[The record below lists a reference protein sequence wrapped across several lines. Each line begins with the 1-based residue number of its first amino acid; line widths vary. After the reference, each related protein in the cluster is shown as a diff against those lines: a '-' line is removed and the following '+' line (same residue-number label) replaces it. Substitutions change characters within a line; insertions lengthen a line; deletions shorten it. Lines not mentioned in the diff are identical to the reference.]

1 MYRVY
6 MEQIVQKMVELAS
19 RHEPFALAT
28 VIVRNGSAPRS
39 AGAKML
45 MAQNGEI
52 TGTVGGGIL
61 EAQVRD
67 LAARVFK
74 KRNATI
80 RSFQFNGKDA
90 ASMDAI
96 CGGQVEVLIEWV
108 DPGNPDT
115 AAIIQG
121 LAHAV
126 TIHQKA
132 WLITILPG
140 GISATTHSL
149 VQGDGTIIGILPA
162 GLSIET
168 VLEKRMPDRIKLDQA
183 LVVVEPVN
191 ISGTALIFGA
201 GHVSRSL
208 AEFTRVVG
216 FWTVVVDDR
225 PEYASRERFP
235 WADQIVVLDSFSN
248 LTDKVQVDQDCFLVI
263 VTRGH
268 LNDQSVLEQML
279 KTRVGYIGMIGS
291 RRKCEIIFED
301 MRKKGFTDEDI
312 RRVHAPIGIPIHA
325 ETPEEIGVSIVAE
338 MIRERALLQKDFP
351 PVGKSS

>member
-1 MYRVY
+1 
-6 MEQIVQKMVELAS
+6 MEQIVQKMVELAA
-19 RHEPFALAT
+19 RHEPFSLAT

-39 AGAKML
+39 AGAKIL
-45 MAQNGEI
+45 VAQDGEI
-52 TGTVGGGIL
+52 AGTVGGGIL

-67 LAARVFK
+67 LAARIFK
-74 KRNATI
+74 ERNATI
-80 RSFQFNGKDA
+80 QSFQFNGKDA

-108 DPGNPDT
+108 DPGNPVT
-115 AAIIQG
+115 AAVIQG
-121 LAHAV
+121 LKHAV
-126 TIHQKA
+126 AIHQKV
-132 WLITILPG
+132 WLITIFPG
-140 GISATTHSL
+140 GTSATAHAL
-149 VQGDGTIIGILPA
+149 VQGDGTIIGNLPT
-162 GLSIET
+162 GLSIEI
-168 VLEKRMPDRIKLDQA
+168 VLEKRMPDRIELDQV

-208 AEFTRVVG
+208 AEFTRAVG

-351 PVGKSS
+351 IVGKSS

>member
-1 MYRVY
+1 
-6 MEQIVQKMVELAS
+6 MENIVQKMVELAA

-45 MAQNGEI
+45 VAQNGEI

-67 LAARVFK
+67 LTARIFK
-74 KRNATI
+74 ERNATI
-80 RSFQFNGKDA
+80 QSFQFNGKDA

-115 AAIIQG
+115 AGVIQR
-121 LAHAV
+121 LEHAV
-126 TIHQKA
+126 EIHQKA
-132 WLITILPG
+132 WLVTTLPS
-140 GISATTHSL
+140 GISATAHAL
-149 VQGDGTIIGILPA
+149 VQGDGTIIGVLPV

-168 VLEKRMPDRIKLDQA
+168 VLEKRMPDRIELDQVLA
-183 LVVVEPVN
+183 VVEPVN

-208 AEFTRVVG
+208 AEFTHAVG

-235 WADQIVVLDSFSN
+235 WADQIVVLDSFTN
-248 LTDKVQVDQDCFLVI
+248 LTGKLQVDQDSFIVI

-279 KTRVGYIGMIGS
+279 RTRAGYIGMIGS
-291 RRKCEIIFED
+291 RRKCELIFQD
-301 MRKKGFTDEDI
+301 LRDKGAPEKEI

-338 MIRERALLQKDFP
+338 MIRERALLQQDFP
-351 PVGKSS
+351 DVGRSS